1 MSEEEVDYILLHVS
15 RVQVDDYCV
24 AVPKGWWPSYQDLQM
39 LAPALEKMRPEH
51 LTTWRNMNNSISGE
65 GWDPVEKGSG
75 TPYHIDARPL
85 IAKLPPAYD
94 PEELKEFIEEGTKAW
109 ADVPDAAAWV
119 RELRGGKP

>member
-24 AVPKGWWPSYQDLQM
+24 AVPKGWWPSYQELQM

-65 GWDPVEKGSG
+65 GWDPLQKTSG

-85 IAKLPPAYD
+85 IAKLPPALG
-94 PEELKEFIEEGTKAW
+94 PEEG
-109 ADVPDAAAWV
+109 V
-119 RELRGGKP
+119 